1 MSSNDTKH
9 VQTELN
15 EDEYER
21 FCEFA
26 REHGLSLK
34 EAGHEALIEWIERQQ
49 QADPND
55 PAFTILDDLEDEARS
70 TSAAT
75 DAREEDDIVEEWHG
89 SDESFTLADD
99 PSAQS

>member
-9 VQTELN
+9 VQTELS
-15 EDEYER
+15 EAEYER
-21 FCEFA
+21 FREFA
-26 REHGLSLK
+26 KEHGLSLK
-34 EAGHEALIEWIERQQ
+34 EAGHEALIEWVERQQ

-55 PAFTILDDLEDEARS
+55 RAFTVLDELEADSLPE
-70 TSAAT
+70 SAKT
-75 DAREEDDIVEEWHG
+75 DAREEDDLVDEWHG

>member
-9 VQTELN
+9 VQTELS

-21 FCEFA
+21 FREFA
-26 REHGLSLK
+26 MEQGLSLK

-49 QADPND
+49 RADPND
-55 PAFTILDDLEDEARS
+55 RAFTVLDELEADS
-70 TSAAT
+70 LPDGVQT
-75 DAREEDDIVEEWHG
+75 DAREEDDLVDEWHG
-89 SDESFTLADD
+89 SDDSFTLADD

>member
-15 EDEYER
+15 EDEYEQFR
-21 FCEFA
+21 ELA

-34 EAGHEALIEWIERQQ
+34 EASHEALIEWAERQQ
-49 QADPND
+49 EADPHD
-55 PAFTILDDLEDEARS
+55 RAFTVLDELEEDSLPE
-70 TSAAT
+70 SAET
-75 DAREEDDIVEEWHG
+75 DARNEDDLVEQWHG